1 MNVVRFGL
9 NAIILIPLAHLFLP
23 IPVEFKHLFVM
34 LHQKDCHK
42 GFARAVR
49 SQGFVSQVGFLCGC
63 QDGTVL
69 QQGMAEQMQAL

>member
-1 MNVVRFGL
+1 
-9 NAIILIPLAHLFLP
+9 
-23 IPVEFKHLFVM
+23 M